1 MAKVYGKSEVGK
13 KIEAT
18 VNGFDFVLD
27 NPEVEGPTPGSFLA
41 LSLAGCKAMVAKGYF
56 NGRGKEDV
64 IIHIDVETNIKED
77 RKDASLAAKV
87 ELTVEGDVTEEE
99 INRMEEIVEGY
110 CTIQNVL
117 ESENNTIETKYSKI

>member
-1 MAKVYGKSEVGK
+1 MATVNGKSEIDK

-27 NPEVEGPTPGSFLA
+27 NPEVEGVTPGSLLA

-56 NGRGKEDV
+56 NGRGKENV
-64 IIHIDVETNIKED
+64 IIHINVETDIKEH
-77 RKDASLAAKV
+77 RKDASLDAKV
-87 ELTVEGDVTEEE
+87 KLTVEGDVTEEE
-99 INRMEEIVEGY
+99 VNRMKRVVDGY

-117 ESENNTIETKYSKI
+117 QSDGNVIETEYFVK

>member
-1 MAKVYGKSEVGK
+1 MAIVSGKSEEGK
-13 KIEAT
+13 KIEAS

-27 NPEVEGPTPGSFLA
+27 NPEVEGVTPGSLLA

-64 IIHIDVETNIKED
+64 IIHIDVETNIKEE
-77 RKDASLAAKV
+77 RKNASLAAKV
-87 ELTVEGDVTEEE
+87 NLTVEGDVTEEE
-99 INRMEEIVEGY
+99 ISKMEKLVDEY

-117 ESENNTIETKYSKI
+117 DSDNNVIETTYSKK